1 VQRSSRKERLRH
13 YGSPTP
19 EETVIRG
26 HKLYW
31 HKGDV
36 DRAFIEDKEFRGQSH
51 LPNDDTQHT
60 VIKPVRSGVRFQF
73 KIHFENASAEELGA
87 LLWLLDIAADKDYR
101 LKLGMAK
108 PLGLGA
114 VSVDSALHLT
124 ERKARYTRLFDGDAW
139 ATGDEDDPQ
148 TVWDEAVEAF
158 ETWLLK
164 HRDLNPSH
172 KSSVA
177 ELTRIQMLLALLSWP
192 GPDRENTR
200 YLEIEHPQH
209 GNEYRSRRVLP
220 TPLAILQR
228 TQPVK
233 QSKQPETKPQS
244 SGDWQKGRVKWFND
258 AKGYGFIAVDNSNQ
272 EIFVHYSDIQGTGHR
287 SLSEGQS
294 VRFTIAQ
301 GDRGPKAKNVEK
313 L

>member
-31 HKGDV
+31 HKDDV
-36 DRAFIEDKEFRGQSH
+36 DRASIEDDDFKGRSH
-51 LPNDDTQHT
+51 LPDDDTQHT

-192 GPDRENTR
+192 GPDREETD
-200 YLEIEHPQH
+200 YLQIEPE
-209 GNEYRSRRVLP
+209 NEYSARKVLP
-220 TPLAILQR
+220 TPLRVLDYA
-228 TQPVK
+228 P
-233 QSKQPETKPQS
+233 PQS
-244 SGDWQKGRVKWFND
+244 SASTDTTLSHEPSGGRQTGHVKWFND